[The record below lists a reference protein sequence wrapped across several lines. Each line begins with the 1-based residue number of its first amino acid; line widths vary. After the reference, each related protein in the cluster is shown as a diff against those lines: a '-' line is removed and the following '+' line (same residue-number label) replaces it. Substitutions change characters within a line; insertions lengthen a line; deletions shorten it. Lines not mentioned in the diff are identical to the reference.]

1 MGKEPVMP
9 KTLLLKMVEVPLRI
23 AMQVMVMF
31 RLLQVSILFASTTSS
46 AAFWEWGAAS

>member
-23 AMQVMVMF
+23 AMQTMVTAKK
-31 RLLQVSILFASTTSS
+31 L
-46 AAFWEWGAAS
+46 

>member
-23 AMQVMVMF
+23 AMQVMVMVKK
-31 RLLQVSILFASTTSS
+31 LWVQEEVSTFTSTVITM
-46 AAFWEWGAAS
+46 